1 MGKVMLPL
9 LYANPE
15 IYNMHHYPK
24 KCRSSLLLT
33 SYIPLLLLRVLLFV
47 TSSTILQS
55 LHNRNYVVVSTTIN
69 KIVYGDGDSS
79 SVTYEDIIYALTL
92 LHNDLPKSEAIRPI
106 EVNWI
111 NGVVR
116 LTFVSTSKGSA
127 EKFYE
132 SCQSLL
138 ENLNTPDFGFQEKAH
153 TVFSLS
159 DMSVDKYSWFKP
171 LDYVSLLVIL
181 ITILLYSIKIKKG
194 DFLDN

>member
-1 MGKVMLPL
+1 
-9 LYANPE
+9 
-15 IYNMHHYPK
+15 MHHYLK
-24 KCRSSLLLT
+24 KCKSSLLLT
-33 SYIPLLLLRVLLFV
+33 SYMPLLLLLVLLFV

-55 LHNRNYVVVSTTIN
+55 LHNRDYVVVSTTIN
-69 KIVYGDGDSS
+69 KIIYGDGDNS

-132 SCQSLL
+132 SCQSLI
-138 ENLNTPDFGFQEKAH
+138 ENLNTPDFRFQEKAH

-194 DFLDN
+194 DFLDS